1 MTPASDLPGEPSYG
15 RYETLFRIAAGGM
28 AEVYAARARGEA
40 GFEKLVALKR
50 MLPHLSSDERFVAM
64 FMDEGRLAANISS
77 PHVVSTLDLGRASDG
92 SLYLVMEL
100 VVGVTLTTL
109 VRNALRA
116 GEKIPIDVAVE
127 LIAQAAHGLHDAH
140 EATTPYGEPLHVVHR
155 DVSPQNILIGADGRV
170 RITDFGVARATQRS
184 TQTTTGEIKGKLAY
198 FSPEQCANSPLD
210 RRSDVFSLATVAWE
224 TLTGDRLFFADNP
237 MAIFE
242 RVSKMPIPDASSL
255 RPEVPAPIA
264 AVIARGLA
272 RDRDARFA
280 SAGDF
285 ERALRDAAR
294 ACDVVA
300 PSGEVSRFVRAH
312 GGDSLAKMEAR
323 IRASHATSEAG
334 RASAPPGETPPS
346 HSGMV
351 ARGARTATPEDV
363 VLHEQHTVVTPPP
376 VEMPRP
382 PRRASIAI
390 WALAIA
396 AAAGIGAWLAI
407 AQRDPMVATP
417 ITTPPPAPSAEPPA
431 PTIPTIA
438 EPTPEPAVAEPPL
451 APSPELAAPATPRP
465 RAPASA
471 AAPIRPPRRP
481 PRRARPSPLPRPPR
495 RPASPLPRRRRALA
509 AVACSRSIS
518 SIVTWAVTEIPRF
531 FPDKENPWVHVP
543 GGT

>member
-1 MTPASDLPGEPSYG
+1 MTPASELPGEPSYG

-127 LIAQAAHGLHDAH
+127 LIAQTAHGLHDAH
-140 EATTPYGEPLHVVHR
+140 EATTPYGEPLHIVHR
-155 DVSPQNILIGADGRV
+155 DVSPQNILVGADGRV

-198 FSPEQCANSPLD
+198 FSPEQCANATLD

-237 MAIFE
+237 MAIFD
-242 RVSKMPIPDASSL
+242 RVTKMAIPDATTL
-255 RPEVPAPIA
+255 RPELPAAIS
-264 AVIARGLA
+264 AVITRGLA
-272 RDRDARFA
+272 RDRETRFA
-280 SAGDF
+280 TAGDF

-294 ACDVVA
+294 VCEVVA
-300 PSGEVSRFVRAH
+300 PPGAVSRFVRAH
-312 GGDSLAKMEAR
+312 GGDPLARMEAR

-334 RASAPPGETPPS
+334 RVSAPPGETPPS

-351 ARGARTATPEDV
+351 ARAARPVEPEDV
-363 VLHEQHTVVTPPP
+363 ALHEQHTVVTPPP
-376 VEMPRP
+376 VDLPLP
-382 PRRASIAI
+382 PRRRTTAIAL
-390 WALAIA
+390 WALAIVT
-396 AAAGIGAWLAI
+396 AAGIGVWLAV
-407 AQRDPMVATP
+407 AQRDPAMVATP
-417 ITTPPPAPSAEPPA
+417 ITTPPPSPVASAPEPPPEVAAPTPEVPATSAPPA
-431 PTIPTIA
+431 PTVEAPVAPRRASRDRRRADPT
-438 EPTPEPAVAEPPL
+438 PTTARAPEPAPEPAR
-451 APSPELAAPATPRP
+451 APSEPAATTPERP
-465 RAPASA
+465 RGSKLLSLDQFD
-471 AAPIRPPRRP
+471 RD
-481 PRRARPSPLPRPPR
+481 L
-495 RPASPLPRRRRALA
+495 
-509 AVACSRSIS
+509 
-518 SIVTWAVTEIPRF
+518 
-531 FPDKENPWVHVP
+531 
-543 GGT
+543 GGH